1 VNFRIVYADYMQNL
15 PEAAWN
21 CTCKS
26 FKFNQN
32 SADLVLPRLKSR
44 VRIPFPAPL
53 QINKSKQLSV
63 SCSFERVPPKAP
75 VSILCADL
83 VRIFDSARVSRRPL
97 DPPAEFLQPI
107 VSP

>member
-53 QINKSKQLSV
+53 QVKNSKQPSV
-63 SCSFERVPPKAP
+63 SGSREWVPPKGP

-83 VRIFDSARVSRRPL
+83 VRIFSSR
-97 DPPAEFLQPI
+97 
-107 VSP
+107 

>member
-1 VNFRIVYADYMQNL
+1 MNFRIVYADYMQNL

-21 CTCKS
+21 CTRKS

-53 QINKSKQLSV
+53 QVKNSKQLSV
-63 SCSFERVPPKAP
+63 SGSREWVLPKG
-75 VSILCADL
+75 SISIFCADL
-83 VRIFDSARVSRRPL
+83 VRIFEPAQIPRGRL
-97 DPPAEFLQPI
+97 DPGRILQPI
-107 VSP
+107 VFP

>member
-1 VNFRIVYADYMQNL
+1 MNFRIVYADYMQNL

-53 QINKSKQLSV
+53 QVKNSKQPSV
-63 SCSFERVPPKAP
+63 SAASGSVQRDPFRSFVR
-75 VSILCADL
+75 ILCG
-83 VRIFDSARVSRRPL
+83 SRETR
-97 DPPAEFLQPI
+97 
-107 VSP
+107 